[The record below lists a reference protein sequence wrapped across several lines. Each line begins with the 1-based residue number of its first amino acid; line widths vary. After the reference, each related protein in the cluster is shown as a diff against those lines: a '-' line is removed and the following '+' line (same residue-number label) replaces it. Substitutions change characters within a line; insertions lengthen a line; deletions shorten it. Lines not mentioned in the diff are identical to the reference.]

1 MLTWQRKEI
10 VEYNREGGCS
20 LVPCS
25 RETESSWIDPKPLG
39 WQMLDVSTKGLAKS
53 LVPEQAVR
61 RCCLDFGFLF
71 LTSCLVKKAQIAA
84 SPNVYIFKSVKIKRG
99 LL

>member
-1 MLTWQRKEI
+1 MLVGAVLPGKLRAVGLIQ
-10 VEYNREGGCS
+10 S
-20 LVPCS
+20 LWVGRCWMFL
-25 RETESSWIDPKPLG
+25 T
-39 WQMLDVSTKGLAKS
+39 TKGLAKS